1 MVQQIVLPIKDSNVL
16 KMVQDTL
23 LDSFRAGRRNYTI
36 FQVGKATLL
45 RVSDV
50 MRLKQTDIFNPDGS
64 IKQNAFI
71 HDRKTG
77 KPNTLYL
84 KPVQTEL
91 LLYRQWLINH
101 QLDSEWLFPSLQHPE
116 RHITEKQF

>member
-1 MVQQIVLPIKDSNVL
+1 MQQIVLPIKDSNIL

-50 MRLKQTDIFNPDGS
+50 MKLKKTDVFN
-64 IKQNAFI
+64 
-71 HDRKTG
+71 
-77 KPNTLYL
+77 
-84 KPVQTEL
+84 
-91 LLYRQWLINH
+91 
-101 QLDSEWLFPSLQHPE
+101 LDSTSVLQ
-116 RHITEKQF
+116 KA